1 MLTPPGTIAIAAAPD
16 PMRSTGVRRALMVVL
31 LLNAISVALKVSV
44 GARTGSLTVLGAAL
58 ESVLDMLSNGVAIL
72 AVSIASRAPDDDHP
86 YGHEKFETLGTL
98 GIVCFLSITCFE
110 LLRQSV
116 GELKGGHTV
125 PRAGPQTACC

>member
-44 GARTGSLTVLGAAL
+44 GARTGSLTALGAAL

-86 YGHEKFETLGTL
+86 YGHEKFATLGTL
-98 GIVCFLSITCFE
+98 
-110 LLRQSV
+110 
-116 GELKGGHTV
+116 
-125 PRAGPQTACC
+125 

>member
-86 YGHEKFETLGTL
+86 YGLSLIHISEPTRLGM
-98 GIVCFLSITCFE
+98 
-110 LLRQSV
+110 
-116 GELKGGHTV
+116 
-125 PRAGPQTACC
+125 